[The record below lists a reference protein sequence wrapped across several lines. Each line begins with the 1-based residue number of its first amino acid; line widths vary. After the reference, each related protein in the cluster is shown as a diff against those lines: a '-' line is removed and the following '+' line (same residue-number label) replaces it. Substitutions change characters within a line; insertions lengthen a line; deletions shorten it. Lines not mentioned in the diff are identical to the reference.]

1 MDWVTAELVRLFHGV
16 SPDDAQ
22 KIVEDLVEKEV
33 PVIQEIEGHP
43 VILSDL
49 QARDQ
54 ALLLLYRAG
63 SAGAT
68 LDELAEWLRL
78 KRKDHLRDRLVR
90 LDGNKLAFH
99 HPKTGRFHIT
109 MNGIK
114 DVERRRLAQPE

>member
-1 MDWVTAELVRLFHGV
+1 
-16 SPDDAQ
+16 
-22 KIVEDLVEKEV
+22 
-33 PVIQEIEGHP
+33 

-68 LDELAEWLRL
+68 LDELAVWLRL

-90 LDGNKLAFH
+90 LDGDKLAFR